1 MQKDEEHWQIP
12 RNARS
17 EVFESQIAFVQNLTF
32 NYLRSKFEEKL
43 LSLTEENMGSLHI
56 RVGAEYTQL
65 GYILS
70 DQYDQPLKIAA
81 FNDEFRTEFIDRN
94 EFTGCVL
101 KQMNEALAFISRY
114 NKTTSVI
121 KGTYREDTKEFSE
134 VSVREAI
141 ANAIIH
147 RDYSLDD
154 SILVSVYPKKITI
167 TSPGGMRRPYT
178 MDELTRGV
186 SSLRNRNLAA
196 ILYRL
201 KLIEAYGT
209 GIPRI
214 FGSYDGLSVKP
225 TIEAGTASFTITLPA
240 ENEDPKS
247 EVTVFLEKKKEF
259 TRNEMEQELGMSKSE
274 AVSTLNI
281 LVRNGTVIRIGQ
293 GRSVKYRVNR
303 PL

>member
-101 KQMNEALAFISRY
+101 KQMDEALAFISRY

-225 TIEAGTASFTITLPA
+225 TIEREPHRSRLPCLRRTKIPRA
-240 ENEDPKS
+240 KLRYS
-247 EVTVFLEKKKEF
+247 LRKR
-259 TRNEMEQELGMSKSE
+259 RNSPAMRW
-274 AVSTLNI
+274 N
-281 LVRNGTVIRIGQ
+281 
-293 GRSVKYRVNR
+293 RSSV
-303 PL
+303 